1 MNTTVV
7 GRVAVRVL
15 PDTSGF
21 KERLRRD
28 LAKET
33 AGVDADVPVNAEL
46 DADQLERELR
56 AKVEELKDKFV
67 VKLRS
72 QINDLKKQVARMT
85 KQAEAQSKADPIT
98 FQTEV
103 DGSAAKL
110 TGGKIADEFI
120 KVVKRRRIFSVGM
133 DGVADLS
140 KLAGEFSKDLV
151 LRPRLDASLARA
163 EARATQ
169 IDIPGRIVLDYDR
182 FSAWMKVYASYLKHR
197 PLELEVRPTLAEAHV
212 RTLRERLRALFGALK
227 AKIQPHL
234 DRAAAAIARTELEVW
249 FKRLKIFTTEVRAV
263 LDKKSVRGVQRGLAV
278 LSGVRLFKELVSLE
292 PFKDIDKQLP
302 KIALMATLI
311 GQAGN
316 FMLSLTSDALS
327 LGRGLAAIV
336 PAALALPGIFVATGV
351 ALYAL
356 IKPLAQFNDRLPEI
370 AKGLSAMQDGMVSSF
385 WDKAHDGMASLA
397 ALLPAL
403 TSGFKAVGAS
413 AGNFMGTLAQ
423 GVSTRFQSSLTPFLG
438 AISAS
443 FDSLSRAARPMARIM
458 GNFTDLGTVYLPRLA
473 RAGEAVTKRFAD
485 FFDASMKNGKAF
497 QWVDR
502 GVANIKAL
510 GGVVA
515 GVYRIMDGL
524 SAAAEKAGGA
534 TLQGLAAGLDRIQK
548 TVKSDAFQSGL
559 INVFRSARIA
569 IEEMT
574 RIAGPSVSKMF
585 ATMAAG
591 ADQLLPR
598 IGQVAGTLASFF
610 ARIAGDPVVGKG
622 LVSFFSSLQR
632 ALNTLDPS
640 VSNVAKGLGG
650 VLKVLGKMLTSFAP
664 IVEIALGAV
673 SKHAEGMLIS
683 VERIIDSLS
692 TSLGSFLRSLMPAI
706 DALSPAILGVAESL
720 ARGIGGALTALGPV
734 LSGLL
739 QAIAPAIHL
748 FSRMPPIVQL
758 LAVAFGVLAVA
769 LGRVAIRFAPTLIA
783 AKGLRGSFDSARGV
797 ITRTGEALRRT
808 AQDAG
813 GIKGA
818 LAKATVAIGGMSARL
833 PGLISGLGKL
843 VGIFGAVGSAAG
855 LLSAGVKGPAAGI
868 EEISLAMEK
877 LAKNG
882 DLSGF
887 DRQFQNTKNLI
898 ARGATDIQDAFT
910 QLSFEKYMKLDGLNK
925 AIDGSIGQLLNFKS
939 ATGEMRDV
947 IARLD
952 SELAALY
959 QRDPS
964 GATRGFE
971 EIKAKA
977 LAAGWTVEDL
987 DAAFIEFKSS
997 VERNG
1002 SAAASSFAGSVDE
1015 VKKQAQELQSS
1026 VNEMFNKTETQV
1038 NGLKGKAQREA
1049 ISQLTKSR
1057 ADLLKGLAETTSG
1070 LDAEM
1075 VKQAAKLNSRI
1086 NSTLGELNATKD
1098 AKTKDALKSKLDGL
1112 LAEYKQRFGELP
1124 SLITDAVS
1132 SAKPGAVL
1140 DGIFSGHSASAAAA
1154 PVQKM
1159 ASQIKTAFADAKAAA
1174 TTGSSELK
1182 TALSSAS
1189 PSASDLS
1196 LGEGFGENLA
1206 TQIRSAFAS
1215 ASAVARLGAT
1225 ALKATL
1231 ATSLGSIG
1239 TGALGATLG
1248 SKLSTGV
1255 ASGFARATSAA
1266 RAGVAGLNGAING
1279 GLRSL
1284 GATNLTSVGSKI
1296 GSTFAKGIRS
1306 KASDAKSAAKSL
1318 SKGLSG
1324 AVKVD
1329 LSSNGSAVGASYVR
1343 GLRSQIPA
1351 AIAAAKALGK
1361 ATKDNKGPISYD
1373 RVMLIPEGVATVQG
1387 YIAGLRSQIPDVER
1401 TMRDIT
1407 KLVAG
1412 TDFDDAIKQAN
1423 RSANNAAVLGGL
1435 SVGTSQYIT
1444 QVGDVTIDVS
1454 ELDGIKTVDDFG
1466 RTLRRKRRQRG
1477 GK

>member
-33 AGVDADVPVNAEL
+33 AGVDADVPVNADL

-72 QINDLKKQVARMT
+72 QLDDLKRRVASLT
-85 KQAEAQSKADPIT
+85 KSAEAQSKADPIT
-98 FQTEV
+98 LKTEIDTKDFKKDLRQTV
-103 DGSAAKL
+103 HLTAKDGGVLDTKSLRQGFLRINAMEEAHL
-110 TGGKIADEFI
+110 RDLEAM
-120 KVVKRRRIFSVGM
+120 RRRY
-133 DGVADLS
+133 GVR
-140 KLAGEFSKDLV
+140 EV
-151 LRPRLDASLARA
+151 AS
-163 EARATQ
+163 
-169 IDIPGRIVLDYDR
+169 
-182 FSAWMKVYASYLKHR
+182 M
-197 PLELEVRPTLAEAHV
+197 
-212 RTLRERLRALFGALK
+212 RERLTSMAQQLK
-227 AKIQPHL
+227 RLYTKIKVSVQPEL
-234 DRAAAAIARTELEVW
+234 DRAKAAIARTELEVW
-249 FKRLKIFTTEVRAV
+249 FKRLKIFTVEVRAQ
-263 LDKKSVRGVQRGLAV
+263 LNKKSVRGVRQGLAV
-278 LSGVRLFKELVSLE
+278 LSGIRLFKDLVSLE
-292 PFKDIDKQLP
+292 PFKDIDRQLP

-311 GQAGN
+311 GQAAN

-336 PAALALPGIFVATGV
+336 PAALALPGIFIASGI

-356 IKPLAQFNDRLPEI
+356 IKPLGQFNDRLPEI
-370 AKGLSAMQDGMVSSF
+370 AKGLSKVQDGMVSSF
-385 WDKAHDGMASLA
+385 WKTAHDGMASLSS
-397 ALLPAL
+397 LLPKL
-403 TSGFKAVGAS
+403 TSGFRIVGAS
-413 AGNFMGTLAQ
+413 SGRFMATLSQ
-423 GVSTRFQSSLTPFLG
+423 GMSTRLQSSLTPFLT
-438 AISAS
+438 AIGHS
-443 FDSLSRAARPMARIM
+443 FDSLTRAARPMARIV
-458 GNFTDLGTVYLPRLA
+458 GNFVDLGTAYLPRLA
-473 RAGEAVTKRFAD
+473 NATEGVIKRFAN

-502 GVANIKAL
+502 GIANIKAL

-515 GVYRIMDGL
+515 GVYRIFDGL
-524 SAAAEKAGGA
+524 SLAAEKAGGA
-534 TLQGLAAGLDRIQK
+534 TLQTLAAGLDRIQK
-548 TVKSDAFQSGL
+548 TVKSDAFQAGL
-559 INVFRSARIA
+559 INVFRSSRIA

-574 RIAGPSVSKMF
+574 RIAGPAVSKMF
-585 ATMAAG
+585 ANMAAG

-598 IGQVAGTLASFF
+598 IGQVAGTLTSFF
-610 ARIAGDPVVGKG
+610 ARIAGDPAVGKG

-632 ALNTLDPS
+632 ALNTLDSS
-640 VSNVAKGLGG
+640 VGNVAKGLGG

-673 SKHAEGMLIS
+673 SKHAEGMLVS

-692 TSLGSFLRSLMPAI
+692 TSLAGFLRSLMPAI

-720 ARGIGGALTALGPV
+720 ARGLGGALAALGPI

-739 QAIAPAIHL
+739 QAITPAIHL
-748 FSRMPPIVQL
+748 FSRMPPIIQL

-769 LGRVAIRFAPTLIA
+769 LGRVAVRFAPTLIA
-783 AKGLRGSFDSARGV
+783 TKGIRGSFDSARGAV
-797 ITRTGEALRRT
+797 ARTGEALRRT

-813 GIKGA
+813 GVKGA
-818 LAKATVAIGGMSARL
+818 LAKATVAIGGMSARI

-843 VGIFGAVGSAAG
+843 AGIFGAVVSSAG
-855 LLSAGVKGPAAGI
+855 LLSAGFKGPVAGI

-887 DRQFQNTKNLI
+887 DRQFQNTKNLL
-898 ARGATDIQDAFT
+898 ARGANDIQDAFT

-925 AIDGSIGQLLNFKS
+925 AIDGSIGQLLGFKS

-947 IARLD
+947 IAQLD

-959 QRDPS
+959 QRDPA
-964 GATRGFE
+964 GAARGFE

-1026 VNEMFNKTETQV
+1026 VNDMFNKTETQV

-1086 NSTLGELNATKD
+1086 NSTLGKLNATKD

-1124 SLITDAVS
+1124 NLITDAVS
-1132 SAKPGAVL
+1132 SAKPAAVL

-1159 ASQIKTAFADAKAAA
+1159 ASQIKEAFTSAKAAA

-1182 TALSSAS
+1182 TALASAS

-1196 LGEGFGENLA
+1196 LGEGFGAQLA
-1206 TQIRSAFAS
+1206 TQVRGAFAL
-1215 ASAVARLGAT
+1215 ASIAAMLGAAT
-1225 ALKATL
+1225 LKATL
-1231 ATSLGSIG
+1231 TVGLSGIG
-1239 TGALGATLG
+1239 TGAVGATLG
-1248 SKLSTGV
+1248 AKLSSSV
-1255 ASGFARATSAA
+1255 RSGFAQASAAA
-1266 RAGVAGLNGAING
+1266 RAGVAGLNASING

-1284 GATNLTSVGSKI
+1284 SAINLTSVGSKI

-1306 KASDAKSAAKSL
+1306 KAGDAKSAAKSL

-1324 AVKVD
+1324 AVQVD

-1351 AIAAAKALGK
+1351 AIAAAKALGQ
-1361 ATKDNKGPISYD
+1361 ATKDNKGPIAYD
-1373 RVMLIPEGVATVQG
+1373 RIMLIPEGVATVQG
-1387 YIAGLRSQIPDVER
+1387 YIEGLRSQIPDVER
-1401 TMRDIT
+1401 TMQDIT

-1412 TDFDDAIKQAN
+1412 TDFDNAIKQAN
-1423 RSANNAAVLGGL
+1423 RSANNAAILGGL
-1435 SVGTSQYIT
+1435 SVGTSQYVT
-1444 QVGDVTIDVS
+1444 QIGDVTIDVS
-1454 ELDGIKTVDDFG
+1454 ELEGVKTIDDLSK
-1466 RTLRRKRRQRG
+1466 TLRRKRRQRG
-1477 GK
+1477 GS